1 MDKKDVKPCP
11 KDNSTMGQ
19 HGDNLRFG
27 ILQSQ
32 SKSTEAIYT
41 FLLLKIRFTQ
51 LRLHLFVLSKDEINF
66 HILNISFL

>member
-1 MDKKDVKPCP
+1 MDKKYVKPSQ
-11 KDNSTMGQ
+11 KDNSNMGQ

-51 LRLHLFVLSKDEINF
+51 LRLTYSSCQKTKEISIF
-66 HILNISFL
+66 